1 VGSREHEKCWGLK
14 AAMKTPLNSCR
25 DSTRRDDTAHIHV
38 AISAIEREMGGGWSD
53 VCMDC
58 CWLMDTFFGVL
69 VFAWI
74 DRWMG
79 R

>member
-1 VGSREHEKCWGLK
+1 
-14 AAMKTPLNSCR
+14 
-25 DSTRRDDTAHIHV
+25 V
-38 AISAIEREMGGGWSD
+38 AISAIEREMGGGWRD
-53 VCMDC
+53 VCMNC